1 MFKKIALYILILI
14 AVAGIMYLTVMKL
27 DDTVYLSESFR
38 NTMNAVCGRLGI
50 DTSAEWWNS
59 GAGIRWMG
67 HVIEYFALGLVVGI
81 AVKSKIVLLIVCMA
95 ISLID
100 QTVKIFIP
108 ARHFDWG
115 DILFDIVGFCCGL
128 AIAWVLK
135 IAAKKLKE
143 IGGQEP
149 AE

>member
-1 MFKKIALYILILI
+1 
-14 AVAGIMYLTVMKL
+14 MYLTVMKL

-38 NTMNAVCGRLGI
+38 TLINSMCERLGI

-59 GAGIRWMG
+59 GAGIRWIG

-81 AVKSKIVLLIVCMA
+81 AIKRKLVGLIVCMA
-95 ISLID
+95 VSLID

-108 ARHFDWG
+108 ARHFDKG
-115 DILFDIVGFCCGL
+115 DIPFDIVGFCCGL

-135 IAAKKLKE
+135 YAAEKFKE
-143 IGGQEP
+143 T
-149 AE
+149 

>member
-1 MFKKIALYILILI
+1 MFKKISLYILILLAI
-14 AVAGIMYLTVMKL
+14 GAIMYLTVMKL

-38 NTMNAVCGRLGI
+38 TTVNTVCGRLGL
-50 DTSAEWWNS
+50 DTSSEWWNS
-59 GAGIRWMG
+59 GAGIRLVG

-81 AVKSKIVLLIVCMA
+81 AVKWKIVGLIVCMA

-115 DILFDIVGFCCGL
+115 DIPFDIIGFCCGL
-128 AIAWVLK
+128 AIAWVVRFAIRK
-135 IAAKKLKE
+135 EKE
-143 IGGQEP
+143 IGNG
-149 AE
+149 

>member
-1 MFKKIALYILILI
+1 MIKKIAPYVVLVLAI
-14 AVAGIMYLTVMKL
+14 AGIIYLTVMKL

-38 NTMNAVCGRLGI
+38 NTMNAVCSRLGF
-50 DTSAEWWNS
+50 DTSSEWWNS
-59 GAGIRWMG
+59 GAGIRLIG
-67 HVIEYFALGLVVGI
+67 HVLEYFALGLVVGI
-81 AVKSKIVLLIVCMA
+81 AVKSKVVGLIVCMA

-115 DILFDIVGFCCGL
+115 DIPFDITGFCCGL

-135 IAAKKLKE
+135 FAAKKLKE
-143 IGGQEP
+143 LRMSDFD
-149 AE
+149 

>member
-1 MFKKIALYILILI
+1 
-14 AVAGIMYLTVMKL
+14 MYLTVMKL

-38 NTMNAVCGRLGI
+38 TTVNTVCAKLGV
-50 DTSAEWWNS
+50 DTSSEWWNS
-59 GAGIRWMG
+59 GAGIRLVG

-81 AVKSKIVLLIVCMA
+81 AVKWKIVGLIVCMA

-115 DILFDIVGFCCGL
+115 DIPFDIIGFSCGL
-128 AIAWVLK
+128 AIAWVVRFAIRK
-135 IAAKKLKE
+135 VKE
-143 IGGQEP
+143 IGKE
-149 AE
+149 